1 MLTLRKV
8 VDFYYS
14 QFDTIKLNIQM
25 IEEIDGKT
33 VPLTKTDLT
42 DILEGWGD
50 DEVISFGLQT
60 YYHSYQHLGSKMDIP
75 TAWIYL
81 K

>member
-14 QFDTIKLNIQM
+14 QFETIKLNIQM
-25 IEEIDGKT
+25 VEGIEGKYR
-33 VPLTKTDLT
+33 PLTKADLT

-50 DEVISFGLQT
+50 DEVISFSLQT
-60 YYHSYQHLGSKMDIP
+60 HYYSYQHLGSKMDIP